1 MADKANWQMRADKNK
16 LIRSLSYYFDLPLS
30 ARSAKSAF
38 KIFRMHEELTAT
50 ETNILRMIVGGM
62 SDREVAFALDIR
74 ENTVKTP
81 ITNVF
86 DKIGAS
92 DRASAATL
100 AIKRGLVRIDL

>member
-1 MADKANWQMRADKNK
+1 
-16 LIRSLSYYFDLPLS
+16 
-30 ARSAKSAF
+30 
-38 KIFRMHEELTAT
+38 MHEELTAT

-74 ENTVKTP
+74 ENTVKTH

-86 DKIGAS
+86 DKMGAS

-100 AIKRGLVRIDL
+100 AIKHGLVKIDL